1 MWYLCLQIDI
11 LPRVDSKE
19 RLRNA
24 SVLKDT
30 QKAAMA
36 AGVDEICHLTHYWCV
51 YQSSVMSM
59 ESEPWASDGFVMT

>member
-1 MWYLCLQIDI
+1 MQIDI

-19 RLRNA
+19 RLRKA

-36 AGVDEICHLTHYWCV
+36 AGADEICHLIATGV
-51 YQSSVMSM
+51 SIK
-59 ESEPWASDGFVMT
+59 AL